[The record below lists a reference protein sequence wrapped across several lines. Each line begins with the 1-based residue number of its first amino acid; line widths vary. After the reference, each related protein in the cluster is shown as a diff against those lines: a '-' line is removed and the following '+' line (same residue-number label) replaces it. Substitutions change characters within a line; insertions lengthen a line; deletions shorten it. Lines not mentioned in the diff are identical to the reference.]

1 MIISDRWYAPHDW
14 SNSYMCVTVRRR
26 LDMSKFTE
34 GDWQRVLKA
43 NSKRVVQTGKPSSGT
58 EKINSLREFLQ
69 GRRVF
74 VNLPTG

>member
-1 MIISDRWYAPHDW
+1 
-14 SNSYMCVTVRRR
+14 MCVTVRRR

-43 NSKRVVQTGKPSSGT
+43 NSKREVQTGKRPLQ
-58 EKINSLREFLQ
+58 EQKNSLREFLQ
-69 GRRVF
+69 GQHVF